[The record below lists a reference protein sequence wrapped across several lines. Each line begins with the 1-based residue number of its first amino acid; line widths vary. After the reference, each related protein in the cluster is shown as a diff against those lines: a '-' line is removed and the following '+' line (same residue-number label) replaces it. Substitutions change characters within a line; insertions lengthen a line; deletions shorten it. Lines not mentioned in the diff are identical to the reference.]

1 MNKVIF
7 IIITY
12 LFVNK
17 KEIFSSFPP
26 NFLAIKSK
34 NNLLDMNLRAFN
46 PGTWEAET
54 SRSLWMQSHLVCISD

>member
-7 IIITY
+7 IITY
-12 LFVNK
+12 LFVKK

-54 SRSLWMQSHLVCISD
+54 SRSL